1 MKKPLRLITDNN
13 EELILNV
20 NLPILLLRR
29 QDKYYLIIP
38 GVYKDWLINK
48 KMYDTIYTWLS
59 SSTKEDIEHIYKGE

>member
-1 MKKPLRLITDNN
+1 MKKSLRLLTDNN

-29 QDKYYLIIP
+29 QDKYYLTIP

-59 SSTKEDIEHIYKGE
+59 

>member
-1 MKKPLRLITDNN
+1 MKKPLRLLTDNN

-29 QDKYYLIIP
+29 QDKYYLTIP
-38 GVYKDWLINK
+38 CVYKDWLINK

-59 SSTKEDIEHIYKGE
+59 